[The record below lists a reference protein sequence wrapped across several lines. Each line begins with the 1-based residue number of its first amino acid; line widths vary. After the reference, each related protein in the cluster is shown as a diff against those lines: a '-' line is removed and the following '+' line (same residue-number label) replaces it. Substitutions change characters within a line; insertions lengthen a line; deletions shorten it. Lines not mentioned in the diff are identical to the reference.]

1 MYLPLSAHISA
12 EDPTSQLDVMWKTSL
27 LLQSPRPSW
36 SGTMQMLHRG
46 EYPGESSVMFL
57 PMIDLDPSDPSC
69 IYTTMKFV
77 SSHSAGSRLRG
88 ARGILLS
95 AGPLRRG
102 LATFATSTGA
112 REPVGKKDKLS
123 SQGLKDD
130 GNFNRLIIFV
140 NY

>member
-1 MYLPLSAHISA
+1 MFWLGKKIPQGCP
-12 EDPTSQLDVMWKTSL
+12 E
-27 LLQSPRPSW
+27 
-36 SGTMQMLHRG
+36 GTRRIWVQA
-46 EYPGESSVMFL
+46 
-57 PMIDLDPSDPSC
+57 
-69 IYTTMKFV
+69 
-77 SSHSAGSRLRG
+77 SAGSRLRG

-112 REPVGKKDKLS
+112 GEPVGGKDKLS
-123 SQGLKDD
+123 SQGLKED

>member
-1 MYLPLSAHISA
+1 M
-12 EDPTSQLDVMWKTSL
+12 
-27 LLQSPRPSW
+27 PSTICYNI
-36 SGTMQMLHRG
+36 G
-46 EYPGESSVMFL
+46 
-57 PMIDLDPSDPSC
+57 
-69 IYTTMKFV
+69 IYSIKYV
-77 SSHSAGSRLRG
+77 AISAGSRLRG

-112 REPVGKKDKLS
+112 REPVRGKDKLS
-123 SQGLKDD
+123 SQGLKED